1 MSLHAHSAGNGIL
14 DEYGHGSIWK
24 YLNLLRGQALLSR
37 QHTTPLSV
45 ATAHVGIP
53 SSNSGEHWTNNTSQ
67 LLSDIEI
74 PPPPT
79 GTTET
84 APGTSALPK
93 LAQELVAD
101 PGQNIFSPLDLSVPD
116 IPFLP
121 DPDWNAVI
129 NGCLNDDTYGINPSY
144 FANSPC

>member
-1 MSLHAHSAGNGIL
+1 
-14 DEYGHGSIWK
+14 
-24 YLNLLRGQALLSR
+24 
-37 QHTTPLSV
+37 V
-45 ATAHVGIP
+45 ATADVCIP
-53 SSNSGEHWTNNTSQ
+53 PSNSGEHCKNNTCQ

-74 PPPPT
+74 PQPAT
-79 GTTET
+79 GTAAT
-84 APGTSALPK
+84 APGTSAL
-93 LAQELVAD
+93 LELVQEFIAD
-101 PGQNIFSPLDLSVPD
+101 PGQNIFSPLDLSMPD